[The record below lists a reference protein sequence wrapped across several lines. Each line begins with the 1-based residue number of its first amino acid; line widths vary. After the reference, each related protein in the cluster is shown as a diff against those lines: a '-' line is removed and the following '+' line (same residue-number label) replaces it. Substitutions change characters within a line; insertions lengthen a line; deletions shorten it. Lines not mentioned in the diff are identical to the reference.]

1 MARVIYRF
9 FLKPPLALLRVWV
22 DYGSSGIWEI
32 KEPKQHLA
40 GKCWTPDQEIP
51 AWLLDRFDYWTSWF
65 DVHEPWNSSPGLDGE
80 LFHAYG
86 LSLAVDLKRLLG
98 DDYYI
103 EFGGREIHDD
113 RQYLQEWMRKARS
126 KLK

>member
-1 MARVIYRF
+1 
-9 FLKPPLALLRVWV
+9 
-22 DYGSSGIWEI
+22 
-32 KEPKQHLA
+32 
-40 GKCWTPDQEIP
+40 
-51 AWLLDRFDYWTSWF
+51 
-65 DVHEPWNSSPGLDGE
+65 VHEPWNSSPGLDGE

>member
-1 MARVIYRF
+1 
-9 FLKPPLALLRVWV
+9 
-22 DYGSSGIWEI
+22 
-32 KEPKQHLA
+32 
-40 GKCWTPDQEIP
+40 
-51 AWLLDRFDYWTSWF
+51 
-65 DVHEPWNSSPGLDGE
+65 
-80 LFHAYG
+80 
-86 LSLAVDLKRLLG
+86 LAVDLKRLLG